1 MGAES
6 QGGFNGFK
14 CKNCTGYECFFS
26 IGSTRHYNAFCQSDS
41 GETFIMHAEDSKSDE
56 MKFIDNFQ
64 KMARDII
71 SFRKW

>member
-1 MGAES
+1 
-6 QGGFNGFK
+6 
-14 CKNCTGYECFFS
+14 
-26 IGSTRHYNAFCQSDS
+26 
-41 GETFIMHAEDSKSDE
+41 MHAEDSKSDE